1 MPMPIETVDDIM
13 VEATDL
19 AHLLETV
26 HMVVHE
32 MDRDKMG
39 QGNIRELD
47 RIHALIRIAQDKA
60 ERLSDE
66 VGANH
71 LKIRGAK

>member
-1 MPMPIETVDDIM
+1 MLAIDSVDDIQ
-13 VEATDL
+13 VEVGDL
-19 AHLLETV
+19 AHLLEAT
-26 HMVVHE
+26 
-32 MDRDKMG
+32 
-39 QGNIRELD
+39 NAILLELD
-47 RIHALIRIAQDKA
+47 RSAIAASQIPEIDRAMALIRIGRDKA